1 MINLAIGIIILAA
14 AGILVTIA
22 SVQKANDS
30 LLRKIEDEEQM
41 EWIRQYCN
49 KKEGKNDLSA
59 DFGILPCI
67 QHQRF

>member
-30 LLRKIEDEEQM
+30 LLRKIEDEDQM

-49 KKEGKNDLSA
+49 KKEGKK
-59 DFGILPCI
+59 
-67 QHQRF
+67 

>member
-1 MINLAIGIIILAA
+1 MGYNNGKQKERTKMINFAIGIIILAA
-14 AGILVTIA
+14 AGILVTVA

-49 KKEGKNDLSA
+49 KKEGKK
-59 DFGILPCI
+59 
-67 QHQRF
+67 

>member
-1 MINLAIGIIILAA
+1 MGYNNGKQKERAQMINLAIGIIILAA

-49 KKEGKNDLSA
+49 KKEGKK
-59 DFGILPCI
+59 
-67 QHQRF
+67 

>member
-1 MINLAIGIIILAA
+1 MGYNNGKQKERTKMINFAIGIIILAA
-14 AGILVTIA
+14 AGILVTVA

-49 KKEGKNDLSA
+49 KKE
-59 DFGILPCI
+59 
-67 QHQRF
+67 

>member
-1 MINLAIGIIILAA
+1 MGYNNGKQKERTKMINFAIGIIILAA
-14 AGILVTIA
+14 AGFLVTVA

-49 KKEGKNDLSA
+49 KKEGKK
-59 DFGILPCI
+59 
-67 QHQRF
+67 